1 MRQKVSEVRRAAAAG
16 RSYGSRRKTCVMTAA
31 RVYHGRHTH
40 TPTRN
45 GCRQNFI
52 QNAAPARQEQSV
64 VRASLLQQIKRNA
77 APARYE
83 TPTKPVIVFPPPEK
97 ESRRSR
103 TNGHTAP
110 SPQRVQRCGILQE
123 RGAVGLNKKRE
134 CVNNDTLPLS
144 KLPSPRPSTGPCVEL
159 VGFEP
164 TSKQGNHT
172 LSTRLFQPSV
182 FVHWQDLDHQP
193 MPYPLK
199 FHSASGATPNYFR
212 FLCTALSAGFGTT
225 ASERCLVPSPS
236 DGIKPKTYCAS
247 VRQRER
253 NFFRQLNC
261 R

>member
-1 MRQKVSEVRRAAAAG
+1 
-16 RSYGSRRKTCVMTAA
+16 MTAA
-31 RVYHGRHTH
+31 ARAYHGRHTH
-40 TPTRN
+40 TPARN
-45 GCRQNFI
+45 GCRQNAI
-52 QNAAPARQEQSV
+52 RNAAPARQKQSV
-64 VRASLLQQIKRNA
+64 ARTSLLQQIKRNA

-164 TSKQGNHT
+164 TSKQRNHT
-172 LSTRLFQPSV
+172 LSTRLFRSLV
-182 FVHWQDLDHQP
+182 FVTQQDPDHQLR
-193 MPYPLK
+193 PYPLNLA
-199 FHSASGATPNYFR
+199 SATRLTNAIPDCPAPLIPQIRKNILGAMSRRIT
-212 FLCTALSAGFGTT
+212 L
-225 ASERCLVPSPS
+225 
-236 DGIKPKTYCAS
+236 
-247 VRQRER
+247 
-253 NFFRQLNC
+253 
-261 R
+261 

>member
-1 MRQKVSEVRRAAAAG
+1 MHITRTLKFLSTHLKRANAHPIYGVSVCLTFVLLGCNGQICRFHP
-16 RSYGSRRKTCVMTAA
+16 SVTCVFAL
-31 RVYHGRHTH
+31 RKGNV
-40 TPTRN
+40 
-45 GCRQNFI
+45 
-52 QNAAPARQEQSV
+52 
-64 VRASLLQQIKRNA
+64 
-77 APARYE
+77 
-83 TPTKPVIVFPPPEK
+83 
-97 ESRRSR
+97 
-103 TNGHTAP
+103 
-110 SPQRVQRCGILQE
+110 
-123 RGAVGLNKKRE
+123 
-134 CVNNDTLPLS
+134 
-144 KLPSPRPSTGPCVEL
+144 VEL

-212 FLCTALSAGFGTT
+212 FLCTAISAGFGTT

-236 DGIKPKTYCAS
+236 DGIKPKTYYTS

>member
-1 MRQKVSEVRRAAAAG
+1 MIRTPCHQRIIAITYY
-16 RSYGSRRKTCVMTAA
+16 SYSDYLM
-31 RVYHGRHTH
+31 
-40 TPTRN
+40 
-45 GCRQNFI
+45 
-52 QNAAPARQEQSV
+52 
-64 VRASLLQQIKRNA
+64 
-77 APARYE
+77 
-83 TPTKPVIVFPPPEK
+83 
-97 ESRRSR
+97 
-103 TNGHTAP
+103 
-110 SPQRVQRCGILQE
+110 
-123 RGAVGLNKKRE
+123 LN
-134 CVNNDTLPLS
+134 NLALPL
-144 KLPSPRPSTGPCVEL
+144 LRVRNVEL

-212 FLCTALSAGFGTT
+212 FLCTAISAGFGTT

>member
-1 MRQKVSEVRRAAAAG
+1 MPTPLRSERLFNFRLAG
-16 RSYGSRRKTCVMTAA
+16 QQLAKMPFVPCVTCV
-31 RVYHGRHTH
+31 
-40 TPTRN
+40 
-45 GCRQNFI
+45 F
-52 QNAAPARQEQSV
+52 
-64 VRASLLQQIKRNA
+64 SLKGGN
-77 APARYE
+77 
-83 TPTKPVIVFPPPEK
+83 V
-97 ESRRSR
+97 
-103 TNGHTAP
+103 
-110 SPQRVQRCGILQE
+110 
-123 RGAVGLNKKRE
+123 
-134 CVNNDTLPLS
+134 
-144 KLPSPRPSTGPCVEL
+144 VEL

-236 DGIKPKTYCAS
+236 DGIKPKTYYTL

>member
-1 MRQKVSEVRRAAAAG
+1 MPTPLLSERLFDFCFAG
-16 RSYGSRRKTCVMTAA
+16 LQWANMPFSPKRYLRFSLRKGNV
-31 RVYHGRHTH
+31 
-40 TPTRN
+40 
-45 GCRQNFI
+45 
-52 QNAAPARQEQSV
+52 
-64 VRASLLQQIKRNA
+64 
-77 APARYE
+77 
-83 TPTKPVIVFPPPEK
+83 
-97 ESRRSR
+97 
-103 TNGHTAP
+103 
-110 SPQRVQRCGILQE
+110 
-123 RGAVGLNKKRE
+123 
-134 CVNNDTLPLS
+134 
-144 KLPSPRPSTGPCVEL
+144 VEL

-212 FLCTALSAGFGTT
+212 FLCTAISAGFGTT